1 MSEPAAPLANA
12 DAETV
17 ADFGREW
24 ARFDQ
29 DGVGAEEML
38 AMFAG
43 YFAVFPWE
51 ALPKDATGF
60 DAGCGSGRW
69 AALVAP
75 RVGRLHCVDAS
86 TQALAVARKRLAG
99 AGNVSIHQASL
110 AAMPFADASMDFG
123 YSLGVLHHLPDT
135 AAGLAACVRKL
146 KPGAP
151 FLVYIYYAF
160 DNRPLWFRLL
170 WRTSDLLR
178 RLISRAPFAIKAA
191 LSEAIAALVY
201 WPLARAA
208 RRLERL
214 GRDVDGFPLAA
225 YRDRS
230 FYSMRTDALDRFGTR
245 LERRFSAAQIR
256 AMMEAAGLRDVR
268 FSATAPY
275 WCAVGL
281 RAGND

>member
-86 TQALAVARKRLAG
+86 PQALAVARKRLAG